1 MVFLA
6 LFGFAFLQPAV
17 ASTIARLVLALLGVT
32 GFFLILLL
40 ALRGYD
46 RAVLLVPTWII
57 YIAWLFYGWLVI
69 TGQVSNDVAQPA
81 VAGGLVLIV
90 MLLGF
95 TSVQHAFSEGQVSIG
110 TLSEVERRALALT
123 GSGDFVF
130 DWNIER
136 DRVSVSDELSHPPR
150 RAPWRAAAAPSSAG
164 STASIPRIATASAR
178 RSTRWSNCVAARSR
192 PTSASPP
199 TTATTAPSACA

>member
-1 MVFLA
+1 MFLA
-6 LFGFAFLQPAV
+6 LFGFAFFQPEIAATV
-17 ASTIARLVLALLGVT
+17 ARLVLALLGLT

-57 YIAWLFYGWLVI
+57 YIAWLFYAWLVV

-110 TLSEVERRALALT
+110 TLSR
-123 GSGDFVF
+123 S
-130 DWNIER
+130 
-136 DRVSVSDELSHPPR
+136 
-150 RAPWRAAAAPSSAG
+150 RAPRAGADRLGRLRLRLEHRAR
-164 STASIPRIATASAR
+164 PRLGLR
-178 RSTRWSNCVAARSR
+178 
-192 PTSASPP
+192 
-199 TTATTAPSACA
+199 